1 MKGKVK
7 WFSTEKGY
15 GFIHG
20 EDGVD
25 RFFHVREINGGD
37 LPGNGGTVTFDS
49 KKGDRRPCAVNVTLT
64 GAPERIREDIKPTCS
79 SCNRSFV
86 PRIITGPPVLAG
98 KKWRPVPKYSVCPFC
113 AATHQEFRSSF
124 GSNYEVASLVLRV
137 GAFVIIGGFFVLV
150 LSQ

>member
-15 GFIHG
+15 GFIYG

-25 RFFHVREINGGD
+25 RFFHVREINGGN

-49 KKGDRRPCAVNVTLT
+49 KKGDRGPCAVNVTLT

-86 PRIITGPPVLAG
+86 PRIVTGPPVFGG
-98 KKWRPVPKYSVCPFC
+98 KRWQPVPKYSVCPFC
-113 AATHQEFRSSF
+113 GATYQKFRSFFS
-124 GSNYEVASLVLRV
+124 SNYNVAGFVLRAV
-137 GAFVIIGGFFVLV
+137 VFVIFVRLFIFA
-150 LSQ
+150 LSN